1 MSELILRHMRAT
13 DVNSVVEIDN
23 LSFDPAWPASSY
35 YFEINKSACSHMT
48 VLEQSNGTRLSL
60 ARWWS
65 NLRGQSSS
73 GEIVGY
79 GGLWRIKEEA
89 HISTIAVHP
98 TSRGKNFGELILVAM
113 LCRALRL
120 GAEYCVLEVRVS
132 NAVAQALYK
141 KYNFEIQ
148 GIKRKYYQNNEDAY
162 DMRLDFT
169 PAVGDYLWSQYA
181 ALCKFHGFT
190 DSYVKTPHPR
200 LGE

>member
-1 MSELILRHMRAT
+1 MSELTLRHMRAT
-13 DVNSVVEIDN
+13 DVNPVVEIDT

-48 VLEQSNGTRLSL
+48 VLEQANGSSLSI

-65 NLRGQSSS
+65 NLRGKRLA

-98 TSRGKNFGELILVAM
+98 SHRGHKFGELLLVAM
-113 LCRALRL
+113 LCRAQRL

-141 KYNFEIQ
+141 KYRFEIH
-148 GIKRKYYQNNEDAY
+148 GVKRKYYQNNEDAY
-162 DMRLDFT
+162 DMRLEFT
-169 PAVGDYLWSQYA
+169 PEITQHLWEHYDS
-181 ALCKFHGFT
+181 LCKDLGFV
-190 DSYVKTPHPR
+190 DSYVRTPHPR
-200 LGE
+200 LGD